1 MGNQSRIN
9 QEKRRRPH
17 MIVTSKP
24 PDEIRRAQVQAANFV
39 YDPDVGD
46 QENKEAVY
54 EILDALGIRACVEE
68 CCR

>member
-1 MGNQSRIN
+1 
-9 QEKRRRPH
+9 